1 MFTRAL
7 HRLFF
12 IFMILLI
19 PATLGLSL
27 ILYTPAYESWE
38 GDLRSC
44 NGCIS
49 CCDQLGCIFLD
60 RKNRQCAVYG
70 SFFWK
75 YFNCGRYHSNQFQID
90 YYGCPKW
97 KMKEL

>member
-27 ILYTPAYESWE
+27 TLFTPAYSWFFFGERRFLKYSRYRVPGFRQAISHKESSYP
-38 GDLRSC
+38 LPS
-44 NGCIS
+44 
-49 CCDQLGCIFLD
+49 
-60 RKNRQCAVYG
+60 
-70 SFFWK
+70 
-75 YFNCGRYHSNQFQID
+75 HSNT
-90 YYGCPKW
+90 
-97 KMKEL
+97 L

>member
-27 ILYTPAYESWE
+27 ILFTPAYSWFFFGERRFLKYSRYRVPGFRQAISHKESSYP
-38 GDLRSC
+38 LPS
-44 NGCIS
+44 
-49 CCDQLGCIFLD
+49 
-60 RKNRQCAVYG
+60 
-70 SFFWK
+70 
-75 YFNCGRYHSNQFQID
+75 HSNT
-90 YYGCPKW
+90 
-97 KMKEL
+97 L